1 MTRTDGMTAA
11 GYEPLREAFERNFA
25 ERGEVGAGLTVY
37 RDGRPV
43 VDLWG
48 GEADPGTHRPWRR
61 DTIAPLA
68 STCKVFA
75 SAAVL
80 LLAERGLVDL
90 EAPVARYWPE
100 FAANG
105 KAGITVR
112 TLLGHR
118 AGLPSM
124 HARPI
129 TWEDLRDW
137 TPITDT
143 LAAAA
148 PEWPPGTAHGYHGV
162 SIGHLAGEIV
172 RRVSGV
178 TLSEFLAREITG
190 PLGLDCYVRVP
201 DAALPR
207 LATMV
212 VPDADTVRLGME
224 VPELAGFVAALADP
238 GSLSYRSFYGSVA
251 IGWDATNDPRT
262 YQVESPS
269 MDGVASAH
277 SLARFFAGLIGE
289 IDGVRLLGPGLVDR
303 VRTPQAEGMDRT
315 LCAHTAWG
323 IGFAVPGG
331 PFWPAPPRLTG
342 LFGQGGATGSF
353 GFADPDRR
361 IAFGYV
367 PNRGSELLEGGD
379 FRVRSL
385 IEALYATL
393 EDRERG

>member
-1 MTRTDGMTAA
+1 MTQIKGTTAA
-11 GYEPLREAFERNFA
+11 GFEPVRTAFERNFT
-25 ERGEVGAGLTVY
+25 EGGEVGAGLTVY
-37 RDGRPV
+37 RHGAPV

-48 GEADPGTHRPWRR
+48 GHADPETRRPWQR

-68 STCKVFA
+68 STCKTFA
-75 SAAVL
+75 TGAVL
-80 LLAERGLVDL
+80 VLAERGEVDL

-100 FAANG
+100 LAQNG
-105 KAGITVR
+105 KGEITVR
-112 TLLGHR
+112 TLLSHR
-118 AGLPSM
+118 AGLPTM
-124 HARPI
+124 DTRPI

-137 TPITDT
+137 RPITET

-162 SIGHLAGEIV
+162 TIGHLAGEIV
-172 RRVSGV
+172 RRVSGL

-201 DAALPR
+201 DSAMPR
-207 LATMV
+207 LATMI
-212 VPDADTVRLGME
+212 VPDAEALRLGME
-224 VPELAGFVAALADP
+224 VPELADFVKALHDP
-238 GSLSYRSFYGSVA
+238 GTLSYRSFYGSVA

-277 SLARFFAGLIGE
+277 SLARYFAALIGE
-289 IDGVRLLGPGLVDR
+289 VDGVDQTLR
-303 VRTPQAEGMDRT
+303 V
-315 LCAHTAWG
+315 HTAWG

-331 PFWPAPPRLTG
+331 PFCPAPEHVTG

-353 GFADPDRR
+353 AFADPARGL
-361 IAFGYV
+361 AFGYV

-385 IEALYATL
+385 VEALYGALST
-393 EDRERG
+393 R

>member
-1 MTRTDGMTAA
+1 MAYTQIEGTAA
-11 GYEPLREAFERNFA
+11 TGFEAVREAFERNFA
-25 ERGEVGAGLTVY
+25 HGGEVGAGLTIY
-37 RDGRPV
+37 RHGEPV

-48 GEADPGTHRPWRR
+48 GYADAATRRPWRR

-68 STCKVFA
+68 STCKAFA
-75 SAAVL
+75 SGAL
-80 LLAERGLVDL
+80 LLLVERGEVDL

-100 FAANG
+100 FAQNG
-105 KAGITVR
+105 KGEISVR
-112 TLLGHR
+112 TLLSHG

-124 HARPI
+124 HMRPI

-137 TPITDT
+137 TPITEA

-172 RRVSGV
+172 RRVTG
-178 TLSEFLAREITG
+178 LPLREFLAQEITG
-190 PLGLDCYVRVP
+190 PLGLDCYIRVP
-201 DAALPR
+201 DDAMPR
-207 LATMV
+207 MATMV
-212 VPDADTVRLGME
+212 VPDVEAMRLGMG
-224 VPELAGFVAALADP
+224 VPELADFVKALNDP
-238 GSLSYRSFYGSVA
+238 TTLSYRAIYGSVA

-277 SLARFFAGLIGE
+277 SLARYFAAMIGE
-289 IDGVRLLGPGLVDR
+289 VDGIRLLGPDLIEQVRRPQADGLDQVLR
-303 VRTPQAEGMDRT
+303 VR
-315 LCAHTAWG
+315 TAWG

-331 PFWPAPPRLTG
+331 PFWPAPERITG
-342 LFGQGGATGSF
+342 LFGQSGATGSF
-353 GFADPDRR
+353 AFADPERGL
-361 IAFGYV
+361 AFGYV

-385 IEALYATL
+385 VAALYAGQ
-393 EDRERG
+393 E